1 MPHQFVDQ
9 FPFLDRGAYL
19 NTAAEGLLPRAS
31 QAALVRYAED
41 KARGAAGRPAMYA
54 VEQACREQLAKLLG
68 VTAGEVALLASTARG
83 IDAVIQ
89 ALPWSAGDNVV
100 TDDLEFP
107 TTLFAAQ
114 RLQQRGV
121 GSRIVTSRAGR
132 FTVEDVAACLDERT
146 RLVCVSAVSF
156 NSGLRLDLPRLAQ
169 VVHAAGAQLLVD
181 VAQAAGA
188 VSTDAGAADFLV
200 GCSFKWLIGAHG
212 VGFLVVN
219 RRTVADV
226 EPHYVGW
233 RSVRDFFATDRLE
246 RVDFWP
252 DARRFEEGMPN
263 YTGIYALAESL
274 TYLDALG
281 STLVA
286 QRIDSL
292 VDRAMRGLC
301 ALGIT
306 PLTPEEP
313 GMRAG
318 ISSFEHARCREI
330 TARLA
335 ELDIHVWGGDG
346 RIRVSP
352 HFYNEDQDVDAFL
365 NGLESLLRTHHD
377 TGAEAA
383 S

>member
-19 NTAAEGLLPRAS
+19 NTAAEGLLPLVS
-31 QAALVRYAED
+31 QAGLARYAND
-41 KARGAAGRPAMYA
+41 KACGAVGRAAMYA
-54 VEQACREQLAKLLG
+54 VEHKCRELLARILG
-68 VTAGEVALLASTARG
+68 VMPAEVAFLASTARG

-89 ALPWSAGDNVV
+89 ALPWSAGDNIV

-121 GSRIVTSRAGR
+121 ESRIVTSRAGR
-132 FTVEDVAACLDERT
+132 FTVQDVAACLDDRT

-156 NSGLRLDLPRLAQ
+156 NSGLRIDLPRLAE
-169 VVHAAGAQLLVD
+169 VVHAAGARLLVD
-181 VAQAAGA
+181 VAQAAG
-188 VSTDAGAADFLV
+188 VVPIDIGTADFVV

-219 RRTVADV
+219 SHTVADV
-226 EPHYVGW
+226 EPSYVGW
-233 RSVRDFFATDRLE
+233 RSVRDFFAPDRLE

-263 YTGIYALAESL
+263 YVGIYALTESL
-274 TYLDALG
+274 MYLDALG
-281 STLVA
+281 STFVA
-286 QRIDSL
+286 RRVAGL
-292 VDRAMRGLC
+292 VDRTMRGLC

-306 PLTPEEP
+306 PLTPDEP
-313 GMRAG
+313 SARAG
-318 ISSFEHARCREI
+318 IVSFEHARCREI
-330 TARLA
+330 AASLA
-335 ELDIHVWGGDG
+335 ERDVHVWGGDG
-346 RIRVSP
+346 RVRVSP

-365 NGLESLLRTHHD
+365 NGLDSLLPTVL
-377 TGAEAA
+377 EAA
-383 S
+383 L

>member
-1 MPHQFVDQ
+1 MPHQFADQ

-54 VEQACREQLAKLLG
+54 VEQACREQLANVLG
-68 VTAGEVALLASTARG
+68 VTPAEVAFLASTARG

-121 GSRIVTSRAGR
+121 ESRIVTSRAGR
-132 FTVEDVAACLDERT
+132 FTVEDVAGRLDDRT

-156 NSGLRLDLPRLAQ
+156 NSGLRLDLARLTE
-169 VVHAAGAQLLVD
+169 VVHAAGAKLLVD

-188 VSTDAGAADFLV
+188 VPIDAGAADFLV

-219 RRTVADV
+219 RRSVADV
-226 EPHYVGW
+226 EPQYVGW

-263 YTGIYALAESL
+263 YPGIYALAESL
-274 TYLDALG
+274 TYLEDVG
-281 STLVA
+281 SLVT
-286 QRIDSL
+286 QRIESL
-292 VDRAMRGLC
+292 VERAMRGLC

-306 PLTPEEP
+306 PLTPQEP
-313 GMRAG
+313 AMRAG
-318 ISSFEHARCREI
+318 IVSFVHARCREI
-330 TARLA
+330 TAQLA
-335 ELDIHVWGGDG
+335 ERNVHVWGGDG
-346 RIRVSP
+346 RVRLSP

-365 NGLESLLRTHHD
+365 NELEALLRTHHD
-377 TGAEAA
+377 IEPEAA